1 MFYTKPALIT
11 FFFSDSSDTGK
22 GGRLYNGGQCII
34 CGCIDSNITGVR
46 SLAGILCGNE
56 GLHVSLPSLHLADS
70 TVFLYN
76 VNNTD
81 YILNIMPKGN
91 YYVR

>member
-1 MFYTKPALIT
+1 MAANALFAAVLT
-11 FFFSDSSDTGK
+11 A
-22 GGRLYNGGQCII
+22 
-34 CGCIDSNITGVR
+34 NITGVR
-46 SLAGILCGNE
+46 SFAGILCGNE

-81 YILNIMPKGN
+81 YILK
-91 YYVR
+91 YYAERKLLCQVKERNWMEKAGFPL